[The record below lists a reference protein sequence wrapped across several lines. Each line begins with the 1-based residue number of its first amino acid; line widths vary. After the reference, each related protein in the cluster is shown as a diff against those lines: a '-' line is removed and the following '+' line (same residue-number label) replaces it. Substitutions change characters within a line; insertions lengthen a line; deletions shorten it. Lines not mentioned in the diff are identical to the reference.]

1 MLIDSG
7 TITGSFSVSGSMR
20 VTGNT
25 VITGSINAS
34 DDIVAYSTSDARFKI
49 NINPISDSLSKLNQ
63 INGVEF
69 DWLENPEYHSF
80 KGHDVGVI
88 AQEIEKVLP
97 EIVTTKDNGYKAVKY
112 EKIIPLL
119 IEAIKAQQSQI
130 NDLKEIINKD
140 K

>member
-25 VITGSINAS
+25 IITGSINAT
-34 DDIVAYSTSDARFKI
+34 DDIVAYSTSDVRFKS
-49 NINPISDSLSKLNQ
+49 NISPISDPLYKLSQ
-63 INGVEF
+63 IRGVEF
-69 DWLENPEYHSF
+69 NWLENSEYHSF

-97 EIVTTKDNGYKAVKY
+97 EVVTTRDNGYKAVKY

-130 NDLKEIINKD
+130 NDLKEIIKNK
-140 K
+140 